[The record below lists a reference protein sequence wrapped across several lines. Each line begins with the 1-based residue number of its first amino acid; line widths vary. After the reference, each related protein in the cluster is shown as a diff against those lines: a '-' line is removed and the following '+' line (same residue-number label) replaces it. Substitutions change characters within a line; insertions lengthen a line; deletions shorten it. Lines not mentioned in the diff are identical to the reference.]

1 MAKTNPY
8 NSRQTASLAFDEERA
23 EDFARPGGSSRARAV
38 ARADEESGFRPAS
51 RYGEDSAP
59 RPRTRRRAP
68 VSQSRWDDFRW
79 SGFLFRTKIG
89 FFLLCLALALA
100 AALLVLGYRA
110 ARGFL
115 ETEPHFRIASSA
127 SIQLT
132 GNSEQ
137 GGLTRAELLGV
148 FGSDIGRNIFF
159 VPLRKRQA
167 QLEQLPWVAHATV
180 MRLLPDHLS
189 VAVVERTPVA
199 FVRLGSSI
207 GLVDADGVLLSLPP
221 AVLAA
226 RHYSFPVVTG
236 LAPAD
241 RPDARAGRMQLYQRF
256 VRELDSG
263 GQNVSNQLSE
273 VDLSDPEDV
282 RVIVP
287 AQGNDLLLHFGD
299 SEFLTRY
306 HSYQAHLSEWRQQ
319 YPHLSSID
327 LRYDR
332 QVVLKMADGAESEAG
347 SVPVGNS
354 LTAAPAPAVRPATH
368 SVHHPAGHGKAHGW
382 RPQ

>member
-1 MAKTNPY
+1 
-8 NSRQTASLAFDEERA
+8 
-23 EDFARPGGSSRARAV
+23 
-38 ARADEESGFRPAS
+38 
-51 RYGEDSAP
+51 
-59 RPRTRRRAP
+59 
-68 VSQSRWDDFRW
+68 
-79 SGFLFRTKIG
+79 
-89 FFLLCLALALA
+89 
-100 AALLVLGYRA
+100 
-110 ARGFL
+110 
-115 ETEPHFRIASSA
+115 
-127 SIQLT
+127 
-132 GNSEQ
+132 
-137 GGLTRAELLGV
+137 
-148 FGSDIGRNIFF
+148 
-159 VPLRKRQA
+159 
-167 QLEQLPWVAHATV
+167 